1 MAKTPIP
8 KHSASTEPTAA
19 GFIETPMLLPVL
31 ADTDAEVVPEA
42 DTDPRLAAVVNVEP
56 TVLVVDDSDCSET
69 VEFRLVVTTDTVA
82 AVPIVAVVVGPLA
95 VTEAVLVD
103 LNAVLVTTDEDDA
116 AAVAGSVS

>member
-1 MAKTPIP
+1 
-8 KHSASTEPTAA
+8 
-19 GFIETPMLLPVL
+19 MLLPVL

-42 DTDPRLAAVVNVEP
+42 DTDPGPAAVVNVEP
-56 TVLVVDDSDCSET
+56 TVLVVDGSDCGET
-69 VEFRLVVTTDTVA
+69 VEFQPAVTTDTVP

-103 LNAVLVTTDEDDA
+103 INAVLVTTDEDDA

>member
-1 MAKTPIP
+1 
-8 KHSASTEPTAA
+8 
-19 GFIETPMLLPVL
+19 MLLPVL
-31 ADTDAEVVPEA
+31 ADTDAEVDPEA
-42 DTDPRLAAVVNVEP
+42 DTDPGPAAVVNVEP

-69 VEFRLVVTTDTVA
+69 VGFRSVVTTDTVP

-103 LNAVLVTTDEDDA
+103 INAVLVTTDEDDV